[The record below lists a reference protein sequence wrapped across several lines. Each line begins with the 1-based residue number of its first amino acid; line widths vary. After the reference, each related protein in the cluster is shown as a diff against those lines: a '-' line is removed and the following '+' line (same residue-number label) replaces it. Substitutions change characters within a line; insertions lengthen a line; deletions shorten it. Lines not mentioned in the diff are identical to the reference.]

1 MKKYI
6 LLLVLTLILFASMVY
21 FFLKPSPLV
30 SVVMPTYNRIGLL
43 PRAIDSI
50 LNQTYDNFEFIIVD
64 DGSNDG
70 TKELLKTY
78 AQSDPRI
85 KILTNEKNMGISYS
99 RNRGT
104 DAAKGKYV
112 AIMDSDDYSEATRFE
127 KHVAYLE
134 QHDDVVALNALYY
147 EMGKE
152 NNGYNNWVPPARFD
166 FIFHL
171 KNYFTNISFFR
182 TDFVRKHNIRYNEK
196 MMSSEDYDF
205 WAQIFM
211 KGGKL
216 RMLNE
221 QLIRL
226 RRHQSNSKEYYDQ
239 IKANARLTSDKLLRH
254 FGVKEPEKLTTDCER
269 MKAMVEVNNQT
280 KKLDS
285 YTITLFYARTCM
297 NYATPENGLYLKHDD
312 FVDYLTPTN
321 EKNVYERVRNKAKY
335 KIIDVKKN
343 NFGDDSIFVIEN
355 PDQDIEIYRKQNDGS
370 LGLLFKQELTFIEK
384 LFDSGR

>member
-6 LLLVLTLILFASMVY
+6 LLSTLPLILFGLMVY
-21 FFLKPSPLV
+21 FFLNRSPLV

-50 LNQTYDNFEFIIVD
+50 LNQTYDKFEFIIVD

-70 TKELLKTY
+70 TKDLLKTY
-78 AQSDPRI
+78 ASSDPRI

-104 DAAKGKYV
+104 DAAKGKYI
-112 AIMDSDDYSEATRFE
+112 AIMDSDDYSEPTRLE
-127 KHVAYLE
+127 KHVNYLE

-152 NNGYNNWVPPARFD
+152 GNGYNNWVPPHRFD
-166 FIFHL
+166 FIFHF
-171 KNYFTNISFFR
+171 KNYFTNIAVFR
-182 TDFVRKHNIRYNEK
+182 SDFVRKHNIRYNEK
-196 MMSSEDYDF
+196 MISSEDYDF

-226 RRHQSNSKEYYDQ
+226 RRHQSNSKEYYDE
-239 IKANARLTSDKLLRH
+239 IKSNARIISNNLLRH
-254 FGVKEPEKLTTDCER
+254 FGVNEPEKLSTDCER
-269 MKAMVEVNNQT
+269 MAAMIEVNNQT
-280 KKLDS
+280 QKLDG
-285 YTITLFYARTCM
+285 YTISLFYNRSCK
-297 NYATPENGLYLKHDD
+297 NYSTPENGLYLKHDD
-312 FVDYLTPTN
+312 FVDYLRPTS
-321 EKNVYERVRNKAKY
+321 EKNVYERIRNKEKY
-335 KIIDVKKN
+335 KIVDIKKN
-343 NFGDDSIFVIEN
+343 NFGDDSIFIIEN
-355 PDQDIEIYRKQNDGS
+355 PNQDIEIYRKQNDGS
-370 LGLLFKQELTFIEK
+370 LGLFLKYKKTFIEK
-384 LFDSGR
+384 LLKI